1 MRSTARVASRRRR
14 KRILEEVKGQV
25 GGRHRLIRTASEV
38 VLRGRNFAYQGRKQ
52 KKRIFRRLWITRIN
66 AAVRQHGLRY
76 SQFMKGLSKTD
87 IQLDRKQLSELAI
100 HDEAAFA
107 AIVDKVKAALS
118 N

>member
-1 MRSTARVASRRRR
+1 
-14 KRILEEVKGQV
+14 
-25 GGRHRLIRTASEV
+25 
-38 VLRGRNFAYQGRKQ
+38 
-52 KKRIFRRLWITRIN
+52 
-66 AAVRQHGLRY
+66 
-76 SQFMKGLSKTD
+76 MKGLSKTD